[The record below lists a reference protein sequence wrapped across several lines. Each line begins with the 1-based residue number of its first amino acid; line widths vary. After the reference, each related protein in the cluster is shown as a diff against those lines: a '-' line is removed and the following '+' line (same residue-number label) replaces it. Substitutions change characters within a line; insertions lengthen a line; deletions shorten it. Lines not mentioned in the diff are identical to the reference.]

1 MTHTDALNLILANC
15 CSNPA
20 PHKGEDVLM
29 FDIELHCMQVTVYAK
44 LVSTMNAIQYE
55 IVSLEIGS

>member
-1 MTHTDALNLILANC
+1 
-15 CSNPA
+15 
-20 PHKGEDVLM
+20 M